1 MKHQNT
7 GLYIE
12 NSEATYNKP
21 VVRCSM
27 RIAREIECHQRE
39 NGREQFDVIKHDLR
53 GRLYDTPPENLVIMS
68 PPKAGVVPAELARKA
83 LPATRDEWTG
93 DEEDTDI

>member
-12 NSEATYNKP
+12 ISDATYNRP
-21 VVRCSM
+21 FFRCSM
-27 RIAREIECHQRE
+27 RIAKEIECDQRE
-39 NGREQFDVIKHDLR
+39 NGREQFDVIEHDLR
-53 GRLYDTPPENLVIMS
+53 GRLYDSPPINLVIMS
-68 PPKAGVVPAELARKA
+68 PLKAGVVPAELARKD
-83 LPATRDEWTG
+83 LPATIDEWTG